1 MKNVYFLSRG
11 RRLASCKTFVRKFS
25 SKKRQKRFEMAAAK
39 TVRTVERKK
48 TAKHR
53 GKLRNKCMRRDLE
66 QKGIF
71 LAPNSRD
78 VITEGVA

>member
-1 MKNVYFLSRG
+1 
-11 RRLASCKTFVRKFS
+11 
-25 SKKRQKRFEMAAAK
+25 MAAAK

-71 LAPNSRD
+71 LATNSRD